1 MPRSGVYCANGSSA
15 SWGVPSSR
23 KSKAFDT
30 RLAKLHYANCT
41 RTMAERLISDMTLK
55 VLGCDKGH
63 ALSELRHIILQAS
76 SPG

>member
-1 MPRSGVYCANGSSA
+1 VYCANGSSA
-15 SWGVPSSR
+15 SLGVPSSR

-30 RLAKLHYANCT
+30 QLAKLHYADCT

-63 ALSELRHIILQAS
+63 ALSELRHIILQVS